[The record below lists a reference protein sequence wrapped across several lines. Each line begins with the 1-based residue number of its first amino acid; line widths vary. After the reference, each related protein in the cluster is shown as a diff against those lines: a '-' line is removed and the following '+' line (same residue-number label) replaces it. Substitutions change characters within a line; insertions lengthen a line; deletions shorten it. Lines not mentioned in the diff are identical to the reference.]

1 MRIQTN
7 SLFNRQYRKLPK
19 SLKEK
24 AKERE
29 VLFREDPFHPLLNTH
44 KLHGKDKEF
53 WAFYIDYKN
62 RIKFIFL
69 EKDTV
74 LFMEIGDH
82 NIYK

>member
-7 SLFNRQYRKLPK
+7 SLFNRQYKKLPALIK
-19 SLKEK
+19 AK

-29 VLFREDPFHPLLNTH
+29 NLFREDPFHPILNTH

-53 WAFYIDYKN
+53 WAFFIDYRH
-62 RIKFIFL
+62 RIKFVFL
-69 EKDTV
+69 EKDAA